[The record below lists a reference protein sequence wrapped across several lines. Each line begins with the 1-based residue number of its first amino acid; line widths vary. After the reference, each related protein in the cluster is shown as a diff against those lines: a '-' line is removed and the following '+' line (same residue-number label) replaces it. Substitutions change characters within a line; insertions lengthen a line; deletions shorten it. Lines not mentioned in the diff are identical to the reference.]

1 MSQKRKSSRRPRKG
15 ILSGILCTILMFTGF
30 LCCFAARWYLFTC
43 GDQSFNAML
52 FTLFSG
58 ISGTDQQILESF
70 ILGPLLLALCCTVF
84 LAALFC
90 QRSRFH
96 LIVGF
101 LRHEVTLS
109 PISHGAYCWICAIL
123 FLSLLIPAEEAV
135 GLREWI
141 SNAKNASTLFD
152 TEYIDP
158 AQTRIAFPQK
168 KRNLIYLYLE
178 SMETTFCS
186 KEQGGSMEKCVIPE
200 LYALAQENTSFSDS
214 DKIGGWGAITGT
226 TWTTAGMISQS
237 GGIPLL
243 LPFGA
248 NSADT
253 TSRPLQNATLLWD
266 ILKEEGY
273 YQAVI
278 MGSDPHFSGQEA
290 IFPAHGIDNIFDYNS
305 AMRDGIIPEGYG
317 VFWGMEDSN
326 LYAYARK
333 VLTDISQNSQPFQ
346 VCITTIDT
354 HFPDGYICEACK
366 DDYSEPYENVYAC
379 ASRQAYA
386 FVQWLREQPFYE
398 DTTIVICGDH
408 LSMAGDYL
416 RRNNLED
423 ARRRVYNC
431 ILNAAVSTENTNGRA
446 ITPFDMFP
454 TTLAAMGCQIEGDRL
469 GLGVNLFSDQPTL
482 AERIGVDSLN
492 EELDR
497 STIPY
502 LLRFLM
508 QPESGDALRSWL
520 GIA

>member
-101 LRHEVTLS
+101 LRHEVTIS

-186 KEQGGSMEKCVIPE
+186 KEQGGSMGKCVIPE
-200 LYALAQENTSFSDS
+200 LYALA
-214 DKIGGWGAITGT
+214 
-226 TWTTAGMISQS
+226 
-237 GGIPLL
+237 
-243 LPFGA
+243 
-248 NSADT
+248 
-253 TSRPLQNATLLWD
+253 
-266 ILKEEGY
+266 
-273 YQAVI
+273 
-278 MGSDPHFSGQEA
+278 
-290 IFPAHGIDNIFDYNS
+290 
-305 AMRDGIIPEGYG
+305 
-317 VFWGMEDSN
+317 
-326 LYAYARK
+326 
-333 VLTDISQNSQPFQ
+333 
-346 VCITTIDT
+346 
-354 HFPDGYICEACK
+354 
-366 DDYSEPYENVYAC
+366 
-379 ASRQAYA
+379 
-386 FVQWLREQPFYE
+386 
-398 DTTIVICGDH
+398 
-408 LSMAGDYL
+408 
-416 RRNNLED
+416 
-423 ARRRVYNC
+423 
-431 ILNAAVSTENTNGRA
+431 
-446 ITPFDMFP
+446 
-454 TTLAAMGCQIEGDRL
+454 
-469 GLGVNLFSDQPTL
+469 
-482 AERIGVDSLN
+482 
-492 EELDR
+492 
-497 STIPY
+497 
-502 LLRFLM
+502 
-508 QPESGDALRSWL
+508 
-520 GIA
+520 